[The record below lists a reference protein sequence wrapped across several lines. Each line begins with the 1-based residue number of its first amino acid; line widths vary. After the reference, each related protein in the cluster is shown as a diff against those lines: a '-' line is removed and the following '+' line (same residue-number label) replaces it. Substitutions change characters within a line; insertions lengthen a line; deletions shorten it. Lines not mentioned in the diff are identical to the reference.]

1 MLKKGLCFMLA
12 IIISF
17 GALCFCVSADT
28 NLYGDL
34 DGNGKI
40 NASDA
45 LVILKS
51 AVHKL
56 TLPKYLEKYA
66 DVNGDTDINASD
78 ALLVLRKAVG
88 KIEQFPAE
96 INTPEMANEQLKKWL
111 FEYGTVNGS
120 YMECVYEVD
129 NNEYSVFYD
138 ANYDNITVQ
147 WSYVDG
153 DYFFY
158 GSIFLDSYYFGISF
172 TDFSTDELV
181 CKATG
186 YLDARN
192 FTHNYP
198 IEYSYSGDD
207 SLEYLFRETTRTT
220 LCDLLDFFSWFLE
233 TNDLGLTLADF
244 GFVSL

>member
-1 MLKKGLCFMLA
+1 MLKNVLSFLLA
-12 IIISF
+12 VAISF
-17 GALCFCVSADT
+17 SALCFSTSADA

-34 DGNGKI
+34 DGNGVI
-40 NASDA
+40 NATDA
-45 LVILKS
+45 LMILKC
-51 AVHKL
+51 AVNKL
-56 TLPKYLEKYA
+56 TLPKYLENYA
-66 DVNGDTDINASD
+66 DVNGDSDIDASD

-88 KIEQFPAE
+88 KIDQFPAE
-96 INTPEMANEQLKKWL
+96 TNTPETANEILKKWL
-111 FEYGTVNGS
+111 FEHGTVNDS
-120 YMECVYEVD
+120 YMEYVYEVD

-138 ANYDNITVQ
+138 ANYGNITVE
-147 WSYVDG
+147 WSCVDG

-198 IEYSYSGDD
+198 IEYSYAGDD

-220 LCDLLDFFSWFLE
+220 VCDLLDFFSWFLE

-244 GFVSL
+244 GFLSF